1 MNVSDLF
8 ELEFDI
14 LFHTQKVFKPKFV
27 LDICSFYIMCYGYH
41 LTLCTNDLLRL
52 KKALTFNF
60 ILRLRFRIILYW
72 FPGVNMYHTV
82 YCPNIKLHLFR
93 KEIHVLNFYKRIPY
107 VCALLIYACI
117 VLINKYIYL
126 KLKRLITLDAKKL
139 NSN

>member
-52 KKALTFNF
+52 KKALTFSF
-60 ILRLRFRIILYW
+60 ILRHRFRIIQNG
-72 FPGVNMYHTV
+72 FSGVNIYIQQ
-82 YCPNIKLHLFR
+82 Y
-93 KEIHVLNFYKRIPY
+93 
-107 VCALLIYACI
+107 LLQ
-117 VLINKYIYL
+117 KQ
-126 KLKRLITLDAKKL
+126 T
-139 NSN
+139 